1 MQAHPDVP
9 FLRELLVFL
18 LAAVTVVPVFHRL
31 RVSPVLGYLAVGILI
46 GPHGLGRLVEAY
58 PWLGHGVIADTE
70 QAQALGEL
78 GIVFLMFV
86 IGLELSVERLWTMRH
101 AVFGLGLAQVATC
114 AAAIGILAWAWGNSP
129 PAALLL
135 GLCLAMSSTAVVL
148 QLLSERGELN
158 TRLGRATVA
167 ILLFQ
172 DLAVLPILFLV
183 GVLGGETAGP
193 VWVELGL
200 ALGRA
205 ILAVGVIL
213 VAGRWL
219 LRPLFRRI
227 ASLRNQELF
236 VALCLLAAIGTAL
249 ATGYAGLST
258 ALGAFMAGLV
268 LAETEFRHQI
278 EAEIQSFKGLL
289 VGLFFVAVGMS
300 VDVLVIADQFAM
312 IVLSVLGLFAIKA
325 ALITGLA
332 FLFRHPWHTAVPVG
346 LLLGQGGE
354 FGFLIVNLA
363 VGNGAIP
370 GPTGKFV
377 TLTVTLTMVLT
388 PFVAMAAR
396 RLGDALRAKRQIEH
410 LDEADPALDTLDG
423 HVVIAGLGRVGG
435 RVAAALEA
443 RSIPLLAI
451 DLDPQE
457 VKRARKARRHAF
469 YGDAAR
475 PEILRRLG
483 LDRAQALVVTL
494 DDAAVARQL
503 VEQVRR
509 EWPDLPVFARAR
521 DAAHARS
528 LLALGVQQVVPEAV
542 EASLQLAARV
552 LEGVGVAEAV
562 ADHVV
567 GRMRA
572 EELAALQGPERR

>member
-1 MQAHPDVP
+1 MQAHPDIP

-18 LAAVTVVPVFHRL
+18 LAAVTVVPIFHRL
-31 RVSPVLGYLAVGILI
+31 RISPVLGYLAVGILI

-114 AAAIGILAWAWGNSP
+114 AAAIGLLAWAWGNAP
-129 PAALLL
+129 PVALLL

-183 GVLGGETAGP
+183 GMLGGENTGP
-193 VWVELGL
+193 VWIELGL

-205 ILAVGVIL
+205 ILAVGLIL
-213 VAGRWL
+213 AAGRWL

-236 VALCLLAAIGTAL
+236 VALCLLAALGTAL

-300 VDVLVIADQFAM
+300 VDVLVIADQFVM

-325 ALITGLA
+325 ALIAGLA
-332 FLFRHPWHTAVPVG
+332 FLFRHPLHTAVPVG

-370 GPTGKFV
+370 GPTGKFI

-388 PFVAMAAR
+388 PFIAMAAR
-396 RLGDALRAKRQIEH
+396 NLGAALRERRQIDH
-410 LDEADPALDTLDG
+410 LDEADRSPDTLDG
-423 HVVIAGLGRVGG
+423 HVVIAGLGRVGS

-443 RSIPLLAI
+443 RNIPLLAI
-451 DLDPQE
+451 DLDAQE
-457 VKRARKARRHAF
+457 VKRARKARRQAF

-475 PEILRRLG
+475 PEFLRRLG

-509 EWPDLPVFARAR
+509 EWPDLPVFARAH
-521 DAAHARS
+521 DAKEARA
-528 LLALGVQQVVPEAV
+528 LLALGVRQVVPEAV

-562 ADHVV
+562 SDHVID
-567 GRMRA
+567 RMRA
-572 EELAALQGPERR
+572 EELAALKVPERR